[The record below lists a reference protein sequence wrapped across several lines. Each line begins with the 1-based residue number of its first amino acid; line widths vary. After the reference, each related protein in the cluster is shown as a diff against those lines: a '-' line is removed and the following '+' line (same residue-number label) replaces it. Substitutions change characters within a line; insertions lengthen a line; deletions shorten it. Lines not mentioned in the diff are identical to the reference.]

1 MGFLTQ
7 NMSNLCGQ
15 KWQNM
20 WWKKQ
25 NMQNMMKVPLQK
37 TKIFEI
43 YRKIVQICGLKWQ
56 NMGNLFNFWPKY
68 HKIC

>member
-1 MGFLTQ
+1 
-7 NMSNLCGQ
+7 MSNLCGQ

-43 YRKIVQICGLKWQ
+43 YQKLAQICGLRGLKWQ
-56 NMGNLFNFWPKY
+56 NMRNLFNFGPKSR
-68 HKIC
+68 KTC